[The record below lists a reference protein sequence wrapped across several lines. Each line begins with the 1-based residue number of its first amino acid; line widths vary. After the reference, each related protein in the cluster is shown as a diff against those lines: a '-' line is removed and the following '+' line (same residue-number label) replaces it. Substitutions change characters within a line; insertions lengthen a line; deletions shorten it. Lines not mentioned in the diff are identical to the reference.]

1 MEKEAQ
7 YTTRL
12 QPFNPSIHGGETAQ
26 EFAKF
31 IRLFKCKYWA
41 SDRKAPTNEDDAAG
55 WEQKD
60 MWKQLMGNYATDR
73 FLDDINA
80 VSEDPRKMSFD
91 EMEKLLA
98 ERYAPTQN
106 VTMSHF
112 NFHRMYQKID
122 QTYDDFVNEVKRAAK
137 HCEFKCASKTCTVA
151 EKLIRDQI
159 ITGVRNE
166 EFRKEALQRQWN
178 LKEVENEG
186 RRAEAAI
193 QGAAVINEGAE
204 VKVER

>member
-7 YTTRL
+7 STTRL

-26 EFAKF
+26 EFAGSLLGCSNAN
-31 IRLFKCKYWA
+31 IGHQTGRHLLTRMMQLVGSRRTCGNN
-41 SDRKAPTNEDDAAG
+41 S
-55 WEQKD
+55 WETMPLID
-60 MWKQLMGNYATDR
+60 
-73 FLDDINA
+73 FSDDINA

-122 QTYDDFVNEVKRAAK
+122 QTYDDFVNEVKGAAK
-137 HCEFKCASKTCTVA
+137 Y
-151 EKLIRDQI
+151 
-159 ITGVRNE
+159 
-166 EFRKEALQRQWN
+166 
-178 LKEVENEG
+178 
-186 RRAEAAI
+186 
-193 QGAAVINEGAE
+193 
-204 VKVER
+204 